1 MVRRIEN
8 AEEDSLVR
16 RGDGEFAEFVGADRR
31 NHPTI
36 IKVETN
42 SWIEQP

>member
-1 MVRRIEN
+1 LVRWIEN
-8 AEEDSLVR
+8 AKEESLLR

-36 IKVETN
+36 IKVETVKYH
-42 SWIEQP
+42 SS

>member
-16 RGDGEFAEFVGADRR
+16 HGDGLFAEFVGAERR

-42 SWIEQP
+42 

>member
-1 MVRRIEN
+1 LVRRIEN

-16 RGDGEFAEFVGADRR
+16 RGDGEFPEFLGADRR

-42 SWIEQP
+42 VS

>member
-1 MVRRIEN
+1 VRRIEN

-16 RGDGEFAEFVGADRR
+16 RGDDGEFAEFVGADRR

-36 IKVETN
+36 IKV
-42 SWIEQP
+42 

>member
-8 AEEDSLVR
+8 AEEDSLDR
-16 RGDGEFAEFVGADRR
+16 RGDGEFTEFVGADRR